1 MHRAENLIHSS
12 GILCCFQ
19 KEMIIKM
26 SLESLAGY
34 STGKDEHTS
43 TKVLE
48 IMFILEAAVSTAEYW
63 TLWRVYD
70 GDEAKQTSRSQ
81 IRWAVVVPLKSLLF
95 ILKVMTGCCRL
106 FSRKLIMPNLS
117 LKEKKY
123 SWHKVLVWLQ
133 GQLEL
138 RRSIRRPLPSLGW
151 EI

>member
-19 KEMIIKM
+19 KEMIIKI

-43 TKVLE
+43 TKILE
-48 IMFILEAAVSTAEYW
+48 IMFILEATVSTAEYW

-95 ILKVMTGCCRL
+95 ILKVMTGYCRL

-117 LKEKKY
+117 SKEKKY

-138 RRSIRRPLPSLGW
+138 GRSILLSW
-151 EI
+151 SH